1 MSPVLNGSAVIPP
14 AVRGPKVL
22 MCSVASGTNGPS
34 DGTIAMA
41 KKAGHEITAMAA
53 GISDIN
59 IVLDGGHS
67 AI

>member
-1 MSPVLNGSAVIPP
+1 MV
-14 AVRGPKVL
+14 
-22 MCSVASGTNGPS
+22 
-34 DGTIAMA
+34 

>member
-1 MSPVLNGSAVIPP
+1 
-14 AVRGPKVL
+14 
-22 MCSVASGTNGPS
+22 MCSVASGTNGPG

-41 KKAGHEITAMAA
+41 KKADHEITAMAA